1 MGRSGKG
8 VLIDDW
14 VAAEMRRCGRRSVT
28 ASCWFLDLGLG
39 GREGTCMQ
47 FKTIH
52 WVSVRISLVIL
63 ALNALKVVQISA
75 KRRGCLLSYSQAD
88 PRRELT

>member
-14 VAAEMRRCGRRSVT
+14 VADGGSWTVT

-47 FKTIH
+47 FKMMQG
-52 WVSVRISLVIL
+52 VSVKISLLFHAVIEIV
-63 ALNALKVVQISA
+63 A
-75 KRRGCLLSYSQAD
+75 GLS
-88 PRRELT
+88 